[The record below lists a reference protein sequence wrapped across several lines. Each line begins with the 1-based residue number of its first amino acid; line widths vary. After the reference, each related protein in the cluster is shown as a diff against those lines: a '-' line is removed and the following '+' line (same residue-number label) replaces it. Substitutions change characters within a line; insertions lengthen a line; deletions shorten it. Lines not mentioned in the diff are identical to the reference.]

1 MIAGDPVP
9 GQRQA
14 SSKTKSAKDKDIGDR
29 DDRACTS
36 ETQKL
41 LEVLA
46 ATLRSLLSDGD
57 GHEGGSADC
66 TFEVYSYGAT
76 EVGLLDVCT
85 IQARARQIRA
95 IQIRV

>member
-9 GQRQA
+9 GQRQP

-41 LEVLA
+41 LEFLA
-46 ATLRSLLSDGD
+46 KIIEKKKIFCSRMSGDLR
-57 GHEGGSADC
+57 
-66 TFEVYSYGAT
+66 
-76 EVGLLDVCT
+76 
-85 IQARARQIRA
+85 
-95 IQIRV
+95 